1 MTIIYAGQVFMFND
15 FPVDKANEIMMLAT
29 AQNYPTT
36 AVPPPYMVLSPAEST
51 TNISVATPISN
62 IAHGIDC
69 LHYPQPSLGSIAI
82 LGYCLVSHSHIEFWP
97 PESVEHRSC
106 SVSEWMT
113 VTPFGSIATDNES
126 GGGGGK
132 FFGGGGDR
140 RLMLQH
146 HPNNQVLK
154 CPRRATSA
162 RAVRDTGL
170 KAVFSATSQLAVATE
185 KRSGPRRKPT
195 LVQSQMVP
203 VKGNQVPIRV
213 VRIRASPPPPCRP
226 LILPPSPPLA
236 SLVPALKLVRL
247 TEVRS
252 STFDIL
258 ELFLGLYLILNC
270 FFGESTNDG
279 DGGGWLGC

>member
-1 MTIIYAGQVFMFND
+1 MKGSEPETAQMTIIYAGQVFVFND

-29 AQNYPTT
+29 AQNHPTT

-51 TNISVATPISN
+51 TNISVATPILN
-62 IAHGIDC
+62 IAHDFDC
-69 LHYPQPSLGSIAI
+69 LHYPQPSLGSK
-82 LGYCLVSHSHIEFWP
+82 
-97 PESVEHRSC
+97 SVEHRSC

-140 RLMLQH
+140 TLMLQH

-162 RAVRDTGL
+162 RAAGDTGL
-170 KAVFSATSQLAVATE
+170 KAVFFATSQLAVAVG

-203 VKGNQVPIRV
+203 VKGNRVPIRV
-213 VRIRASPPPPCRP
+213 VRIRASSPPPRRP
-226 LILPPSPPLA
+226 LILSPSPPPA
-236 SLVPALKLVRL
+236 TSVPASKLVRPA
-247 TEVRS
+247 EVRS

-258 ELFLGLYLILNC
+258 ELFIGLHLILEL
-270 FFGESTNDG
+270 FL
-279 DGGGWLGC
+279 W